1 MELDKYLKAAERAA
15 KKAGLMLI
23 QNIRS
28 TREVSFKGEVN
39 LVTNF
44 DRQSQEIIHDSLL
57 SVFPDHDIIA
67 EEGLKKEKGS
77 DFKWIV
83 DPIDGTTNYV
93 HGFPVFCI
101 SIAVE
106 KEGEILVGLVLDP
119 ARDELFTAKRG
130 EGACLNSK
138 KIQVSSIDELDRS
151 LLTTGFPYDIRE
163 SELNNLDHFSNFA
176 VRCQAIRRCGSAAL
190 DLCSVACGRADG
202 FWELKLSP
210 WDTAA
215 GALIVIEAGGC
226 VTDFHNKRFD
236 PGKKQVLASNG
247 KIHKQMLEVLKL
259 GKI

>member
-1 MELDKYLKAAERAA
+1 MNLDTYLKAAERAA

-28 TREVSFKGEVN
+28 NREISFKGEVD

-44 DRQSQEIIHDSLL
+44 DRRSQEIIRDSLL
-57 SVFPDHDIIA
+57 RAFPDHDIIA

-106 KEGEILVGLVLDP
+106 KGGKSLVGLVFDP
-119 ARDELFTAKRG
+119 MRGELFAAKRG
-130 EGACLNSK
+130 EGASLNNK
-138 KIQVSSIDELDRS
+138 KIQVSCTEELDKS

-163 SELNNLDHFSNFA
+163 SEMNNLDHFSNFA

-215 GALIVIEAGGC
+215 GALIVKEAGGC

-236 PGKKQVLASNG
+236 SGKKQVLASNG